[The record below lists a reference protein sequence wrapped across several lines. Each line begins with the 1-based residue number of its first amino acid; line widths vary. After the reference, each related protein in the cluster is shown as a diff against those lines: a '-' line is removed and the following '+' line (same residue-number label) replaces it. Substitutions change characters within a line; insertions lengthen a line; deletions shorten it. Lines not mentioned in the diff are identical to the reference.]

1 MFTGIVAG
9 LGLVAEARPGRLGIE
24 HAPTAKRAAIGA
36 SVAVNGVCLTV
47 IQVEGA
53 VFYADVVPETRKRTN
68 LGRLKP
74 GDPVN
79 LELPLTPE
87 GLIDG
92 HLVQGHVDSIARV
105 REVMQIEL
113 GKEVSI
119 ELPDTLARYIAE
131 KGSIAVDG
139 VSLTVVE
146 VDDETA
152 AFTIAFIPH
161 TLEVTVAGGY
171 RKGTEV
177 NLEVDVVARYLDRL
191 VHPSTKPG
199 IK

>member
-1 MFTGIVAG
+1 MFTGIVTG
-9 LGLVAEARPGRLGIE
+9 GGRVAESRPGRLGIE
-24 HAPTAKRAAIGA
+24 HGPTAERVEIGA

-47 IQVEGA
+47 VETEGD

-68 LGRLKP
+68 LGGLRP

-79 LELPLTPE
+79 LELPLTPNAM
-87 GLIDG
+87 LDG
-92 HLVQGHVDSIARV
+92 HLVQGHVDATA
-105 REVMQIEL
+105 QIKAVTETEL

-119 ELPDTLARYIAE
+119 ELPDSLARYVAE

-146 VDDETA
+146 VSDDGSE
-152 AFTIAFIPH
+152 FKIAYIPH
-161 TLEVTVAGGY
+161 TLEETTAGGY
-171 RKGTEV
+171 QPGTRV
-177 NLEVDVVARYLDRL
+177 NLEVDVVARYVERL
-191 VHPSTKPG
+191 VRPGTNPG